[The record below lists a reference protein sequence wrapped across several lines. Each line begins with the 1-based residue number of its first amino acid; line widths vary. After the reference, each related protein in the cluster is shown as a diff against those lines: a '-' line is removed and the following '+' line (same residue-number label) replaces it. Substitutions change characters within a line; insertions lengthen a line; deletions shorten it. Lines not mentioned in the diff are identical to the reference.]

1 MGKSKTLLEQMC
13 LLRSDQM
20 KEKSANCQIKAG
32 FFPYYEKDYEYHP
45 NVDRAFVQ
53 MVVNDLYQ
61 STGIDYANDDI
72 VLECIGK
79 MCMFISNPFSDING
93 VIVCSSPEKNRL
105 VHDRGSQGWGEIV
118 YSVSRCYRK
127 AVSPSV
133 KTSSDIHWQVNGGK
147 RELDGGTPLIWQK
160 ADGKSYIDPF
170 RNVYSDGLIDWRN
183 RENQAPRVDT
193 GNTEPSSDREWQFRL
208 FEPAFFSFGKEVC
221 EIGVYDAPCIKVQ
234 AEFTDGSRPDFK
246 HVIVINDLK
255 KDDDAAMKV
264 LKKRTELG
272 FVTFVTTN
280 QIDSIPENIRSKYI
294 VSELK
299 ADEHKK

>member
-61 STGIDYANDDI
+61 SKGIDYINDDGA
-72 VLECIGK
+72 LECIGK

-93 VIVCSSPEKNRL
+93 VIICGP
-105 VHDRGSQGWGEIV
+105 GAEIAE
-118 YSVSRCYRK
+118 SVSRCYRK

-221 EIGVYDAPCIKVQ
+221 EIGVYDAPLVKVIKK
-234 AEFTDGSRPDFK
+234 EFVDSSMPDFK
-246 HVIVINDLK
+246 HVIVINNLT
-255 KDDDAAMKV
+255 KDDTGAMNV
-264 LKKRTELG
+264 LRRRTELG

>member
-53 MVVNDLYQ
+53 MVVNDLYK
-61 STGIDYANDDI
+61 STGIDYTNDD
-72 VLECIGK
+72 VALECIGK

-93 VIVCSSPEKNRL
+93 VIIC
-105 VHDRGSQGWGEIV
+105 GSGGKDIA
-118 YSVSRCYRK
+118 YSVSGCYRK

-221 EIGVYDAPCIKVQ
+221 KIYFCDSPCIKDDGV
-234 AEFTDGSRPDFK
+234 FTDSSKPDFK
-246 HVIVINDLK
+246 DVIIINGLGFFP
-255 KDDDAAMKV
+255 DDDAAVEV

-272 FVTFVTTN
+272 FVTFVTTDK
-280 QIDSIPENIRSKYI
+280 IDSIPENIRSKYI